1 MILVSTYGTVGQKT
15 LFYTALIAL
24 SIPSIFYSIKLEEYF
39 DAILLCLFVFTLL
52 SSLYSIR
59 KNKNGQASST

>member
-15 LFYTALIAL
+15 FFYIGLSIL
-24 SIPSIFYSIKLEEYF
+24 SIPSILYCIKSEEYF
-39 DAILLCLFVFTLL
+39 DATLLCLFVFTLL

-59 KNKNGQASST
+59 KNKNGQTSST